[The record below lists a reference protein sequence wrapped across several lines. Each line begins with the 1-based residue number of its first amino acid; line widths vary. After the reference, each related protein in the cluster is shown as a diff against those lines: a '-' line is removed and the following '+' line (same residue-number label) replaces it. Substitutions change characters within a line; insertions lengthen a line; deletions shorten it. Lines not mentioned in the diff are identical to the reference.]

1 MLIQNFANKFSK
13 NNYFRSTVRLEKSSI
28 MMVLIGALVV
38 FAFETG
44 LLLILCILLEK
55 GKRSEYKL
63 FSDKIIYTKED
74 IVNSYNFY
82 VDFINFDVYLI

>member
-1 MLIQNFANKFSK
+1 
-13 NNYFRSTVRLEKSSI
+13 
-28 MMVLIGALVV
+28 
-38 FAFETG
+38 
-44 LLLILCILLEK
+44 
-55 GKRSEYKL
+55 L

>member
-1 MLIQNFANKFSK
+1 
-13 NNYFRSTVRLEKSSI
+13 

-44 LLLILCILLEK
+44 LLVILCILLEK